1 MFSSLDS
8 ESDTEPHRVPI
19 RNKGGSENA
28 YEEPQDI
35 KSPFAGGQALTNCA
49 KALKAE
55 NINPF
60 VTRPFVTRH
69 VANVRDAQLPEVLN
83 ICLL

>member
-28 YEEPQDI
+28 YEEPQDV
-35 KSPFAGGQALTNCA
+35 KSPFAGGQALTHCA

-55 NINPF
+55 NIN
-60 VTRPFVTRH
+60 PFVTRH

-83 ICLL
+83 ICLLWTHLP